1 MGNGLDTQFTR
12 PFPFLQKWV
21 FWFARLVPYHVWTRV
36 VQSMLGLM
44 TKDLWWMHPN
54 AALILTNQKT
64 RVQKYQMQRLTHEC
78 AVVDWVYR
86 ITIIQYMYNTCIVW
100 CWEHFYTHAS
110 LTQMYLNSFTDLG
123 VNLLPTP
130 LCHSE
135 NITREMLWN
144 TFLATRERERNW
156 VRLCPTCVSLSHCKS
171 LLSLHVGR
179 CTCTFH

>member
-78 AVVDWVYR
+78 AVVDWGIQDNYYIIHVQCMCCVMLR
-86 ITIIQYMYNTCIVW
+86 TFLHPCITHTDVPQQLHWSWGEFAANTSLPL
-100 CWEHFYTHAS
+100 WEHHQRNALKHF
-110 LTQMYLNSFTDLG
+110 LG
-123 VNLLPTP
+123 Y
-130 LCHSE
+130 
-135 NITREMLWN
+135 
-144 TFLATRERERNW
+144 TRERERGLGNW
-156 VRLCPTCVSLSHCKS
+156 VRLCPTCVNLSYCKR

-179 CTCTFH
+179 